1 MITKGI
7 VNEFLRTRAFGPRG
21 FLTEV
26 NFEAQLQERGH
37 RELDDINRDILI
49 SIARLSQTT
58 GYARASDIECQ
69 NLSLSDIQAY
79 VDRLVD
85 RNVLIKEGR
94 DQYWIQVKLLE
105 RWLINT
111 MGV

>member
-1 MITKGI
+1 M
-7 VNEFLRTRAFGPRG
+7 
-21 FLTEV
+21 

-58 GYARASDIECQ
+58 GYAKVSDIECQ
-69 NLSLSDIQAY
+69 KLSLSDIQSY